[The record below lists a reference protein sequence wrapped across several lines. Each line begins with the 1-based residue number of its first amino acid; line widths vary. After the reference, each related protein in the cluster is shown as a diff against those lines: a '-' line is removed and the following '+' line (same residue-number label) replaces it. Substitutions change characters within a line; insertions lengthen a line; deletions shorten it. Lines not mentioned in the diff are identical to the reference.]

1 MIMYKFIL
9 IMITE
14 KFDFFVIEISLQK
27 IALAKIKK
35 MYFKFLYLYTV
46 FLKIAII
53 FTFVFILI
61 NACKHY

>member
-1 MIMYKFIL
+1 
-9 IMITE
+9 MITE

-46 FLKIAII
+46 FFKIAII
-53 FTFVFILI
+53 NITSVFILI